1 MSNRNAVDVAQER
14 FVAEH
19 SSAENQVFSESFSLF
34 VIFRQDLLLRE
45 REIERGKRNIP
56 VGQNV

>member
-19 SSAENQVFSESFSLF
+19 SSAENQVFSESFSFF
-34 VIFRQDLLLRE
+34 VLFRQDFLLRE
-45 REIERGKRNIP
+45 RERERGTRTMP
-56 VGQNV
+56 VAQTV